1 MQMSTPQAEQGM
13 LEHIAFE
20 DDPNKRLEWQMMLRS
35 VLESEVLSSE
45 TKRITSVDASVP
57 APSEFMYEIWF
68 KMRAMHFGNAE
79 GRYNTDIQRKVLQE
93 IQQQVMPTLIE
104 DITRARD
111 FGAVSPSSERRRTP
125 GEAPPT
131 AAAGDAEDD
140 NLTRAS
146 PEQRA
151 EAMREVAALLAR
163 VDQAAHGASAPVRLP
178 GLDLDARYRVTL
190 PEPWP
195 ARAARHQAQHVRQRE
210 QSGFL
215 GNARVEHDLEQ
226 QVAELV
232 AYVVRV
238 ASRDRV
244 GDLVCFLD
252 RVRRDRLERLRAIP
266 LAAMLRV
273 PEASHDRHQ
282 SLNHANPPAI
292 TIIYIM

>member
-57 APSEFMYEIWF
+57 APGEMMYDFWL
-68 KMRAMHFGNAE
+68 KMRAMRYGNIE
-79 GRYNTDIQRKVLQE
+79 GRNDSDMEQKVLQE

-163 VDQAAHGASAPVRLP
+163 VDVAESLFPSQRQMLAAFPAWGSPAVQQKLAALYSWYNMTRSLQAQAVVLAKWTGSLTGPGGIVGASS
-178 GLDLDARYRVTL
+178 T
-190 PEPWP
+190 W
-195 ARAARHQAQHVRQRE
+195 
-210 QSGFL
+210 
-215 GNARVEHDLEQ
+215 
-226 QVAELV
+226 
-232 AYVVRV
+232 
-238 ASRDRV
+238 
-244 GDLVCFLD
+244 
-252 RVRRDRLERLRAIP
+252 
-266 LAAMLRV
+266 
-273 PEASHDRHQ
+273 
-282 SLNHANPPAI
+282 
-292 TIIYIM
+292 